1 MTNCDSGTIG
11 SPDAIKAILELLKD
25 EDTDLPITL
34 IRALRMNNSKEGIP
48 IITEKL
54 DSQNPFVQRE
64 AARTLGVLGGVSA
77 VPRLWELL
85 KTTNNATVATAVS
98 GALAKLGCAD
108 ALKDI
113 WPHYRQ
119 TENMTLKKEMALA
132 ISTILVPGGG
142 FYEIM
147 TKEDKA
153 FASQP
158 EKMISTFSWS
168 IMCIAERLSSSQ
180 TPGRTH
186 HQNVLLASTQKE
198 KAKKML
204 MAYESNPPL
213 AALLAWNIG
222 KDIGYLRFGFASPRN
237 SITEAE
243 YLENLY
249 DCDER
254 FGLGMWFMQQ
264 LNDAAKN
271 LEEVSSLDILI
282 VMHFLSSWCRE
293 EATKP

>member
-1 MTNCDSGTIG
+1 MI
-11 SPDAIKAILELLKD
+11 
-25 EDTDLPITL
+25 
-34 IRALRMNNSKEGIP
+34 
-48 IITEKL
+48 
-54 DSQNPFVQRE
+54 
-64 AARTLGVLGGVSA
+64 
-77 VPRLWELL
+77 
-85 KTTNNATVATAVS
+85 TNNITI
-98 GALAKLGCAD
+98 C
-108 ALKDI
+108 I

-119 TENMTLKKEMALA
+119 TENVTLKKEMALA
-132 ISTILVPGGG
+132 ISTILVPDGG

-168 IMCIAERLSSSQ
+168 VMCIAERLSSSQ

-186 HQNVLLASTQKE
+186 HQNILLASTQKE
-198 KAKKML
+198 KAKRML
-204 MAYESNPPL
+204 VAYESNPPL

-237 SITEAE
+237 SNLDEE
-243 YLENLY
+243 YLDNLY

-254 FGLGMWFMQQ
+254 FGLGMWFMHQ
-264 LNDAAKN
+264 LNEAAKN
-271 LEEVSSLDILI
+271 LESISSLDILI
-282 VMHFLSSWCRE
+282 VMHFLSCWCRE